1 MESTLG
7 HNKGAW
13 EVSVGW
19 GLEDPRGSY
28 NNSSHL
34 TGILSQCAGCRD
46 TGREELQE
54 SSAETKLQ

>member
-1 MESTLG
+1 MG

-13 EVSVGW
+13 EVSVGR

-28 NNSSHL
+28 NNSSLL
-34 TGILSQCAGCRD
+34 TGILSQCAGCKD